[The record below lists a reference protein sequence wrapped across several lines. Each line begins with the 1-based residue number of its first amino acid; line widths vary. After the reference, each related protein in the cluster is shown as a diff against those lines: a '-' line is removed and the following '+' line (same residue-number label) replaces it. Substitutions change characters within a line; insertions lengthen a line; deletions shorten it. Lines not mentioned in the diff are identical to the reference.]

1 MADERPEVA
10 TAERLARALE
20 GRQNPRLAGMIRKA
34 RAGEYDDYLSESAT
48 PINDLVRDLVQNG
61 EHELATRAMRGEFDG
76 TREEAQAW
84 AESDEGRD
92 VFGEFGR
99 RP

>member
-1 MADERPEVA
+1 MSGSEVYE
-10 TAERLARALE
+10 TKERLARALE
-20 GRQNPRLAGMIRKA
+20 ERANPSLAGMIRKA
-34 RAGEYDDYLSESAT
+34 RAGEYDDYLSDSAT

-61 EHELATRAMRGEFDG
+61 EHELAGRAMRGEFDG
-76 TREEAQAW
+76 TREDAKAW

-92 VFGEFGR
+92 VFSEFGR

>member
-1 MADERPEVA
+1 MPDERPEVA
-10 TAERLARALE
+10 TTERLARALE
-20 GRQNPRLAGMIRKA
+20 ERQNPRLDGMIRKA
-34 RAGEYDDYLSESAT
+34 RAGAYDDYLSESPT

-61 EHELATRAMRGEFDG
+61 EHELAGRAMRGEFDG

-84 AESDEGRD
+84 ANSPEGED
-92 VFGEFGR
+92 VFREFGR